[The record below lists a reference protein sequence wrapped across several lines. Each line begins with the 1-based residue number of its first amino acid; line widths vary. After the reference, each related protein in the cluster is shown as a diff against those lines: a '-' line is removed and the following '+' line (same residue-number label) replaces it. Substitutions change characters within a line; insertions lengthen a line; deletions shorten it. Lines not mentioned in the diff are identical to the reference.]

1 MIFKSSRALKAENE
15 ALASKLVAFEKDQAA
30 AILAATSPLAARIK
44 ELEASQAD
52 FAASIKASDEEVAEA
67 EKAIEAAQAEAK
79 AATDKLATVEAEN
92 KAKIANAAAIEASK
106 IVANVG
112 HNPVPDA
119 PRTSNDKPVAT
130 LTGYER
136 LRAAV
141 AADISASL
149 TKTF

>member
-15 ALASKLVAFEKDQAA
+15 ALASKLAIFEKDQAA
-30 AILAATSPLAARIK
+30 NILAATSPLAARIK

-52 FAASIKASDEEVAEA
+52 FSASIKASEEEVAEA

-106 IVANVG
+106 IVSQVG

-119 PRTSNDKPVAT
+119 PKASNDKPVAE

-136 LRAAV
+136 FRASV
-141 AADISASL
+141 QQDIAKNTIKS
-149 TKTF
+149 F